1 MKKLF
6 KQKLKIVFFIVCAII
21 FLFFI
26 YAIYIPKSPS
36 DSPLVVYTI
45 QKGMNSKSIA
55 FDLESQGIINNS
67 LFFRAYVIIF
77 GQWPSLQAGSYDVS
91 PSMSISSIVKKFV
104 SGDVK
109 KIYITIIEGWNLQDI
124 SEYFEKEKLY
134 LKTDFL
140 DLTNPS
146 TSSGQGK
153 DWSQDIDFLKDKPKN
168 LTLEGYIFPDTYQIA
183 FGLTLDKLLETI
195 LDNFDKK
202 LTQELRKEISLQK
215 KSIFQ
220 IITMASI
227 IEKEVILLEDKKIVA
242 GILWKRINAGIPL
255 QVDATINYIT
265 GKNDPGVSIKDTTID
280 SPYNTYKYYGLPKGP
295 ISNPGMDSILAA
307 IYPTKTD
314 YWYYLSADDT
324 GKTIFSKTLDEHNIA
339 IAKYLR
345 N

>member
-153 DWSQDIDFLKDKPKN
+153 DWSQDIDFLKDK
-168 LTLEGYIFPDTYQIA
+168 
-183 FGLTLDKLLETI
+183 
-195 LDNFDKK
+195 
-202 LTQELRKEISLQK
+202 QK

-339 IAKYLR
+339 VTKYLR